1 VNGKT
6 DDEIA
11 DYLVSVE
18 VDEMGLDSAPD
29 VRERALVVASAI
41 STIWLLEPLTS
52 SQTTRLWGN

>member
-1 VNGKT
+1 MNGKT

-41 STIWLLEPLTS
+41 RAYVQTI
-52 SQTTRLWGN
+52 GC